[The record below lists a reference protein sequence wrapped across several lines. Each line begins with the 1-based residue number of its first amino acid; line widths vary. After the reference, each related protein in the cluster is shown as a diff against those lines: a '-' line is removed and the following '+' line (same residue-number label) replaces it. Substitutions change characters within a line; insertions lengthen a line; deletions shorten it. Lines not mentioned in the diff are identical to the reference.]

1 MSRLTRSLASLV
13 ALTLAVL
20 LLPESAA
27 ACSVCYGGAEE
38 SRKAFLFTT
47 VLLSL
52 LPIGMIGGFGW
63 WVWRRLREV
72 EGGAEPLAAGK
83 TPPAPIA

>member
-1 MSRLTRSLASLV
+1 MSRLARSLASFV
-13 ALTLAVL
+13 ALAFAVL
-20 LLPESAA
+20 LLPEAAA

-52 LPIGMIGGFGW
+52 LPIGMIGGIGW
-63 WVWRRLREV
+63 WVWRRVRED
-72 EGGAEPLAAGK
+72 EAAAEPLVAAK
-83 TPPAPIA
+83 TPTAPIA

>member
-1 MSRLTRSLASLV
+1 MSRLALAAALLALV
-13 ALTLAVL
+13 AC
-20 LLPESAA
+20 LLPDAAA

-52 LPIGMIGGFGW
+52 LQIGMLGGLGW
-63 WVWRRLREV
+63 WVWRSNRD
-72 EGGAEPLAAGK
+72 AESSESA
-83 TPPAPIA
+83 TSAPIS